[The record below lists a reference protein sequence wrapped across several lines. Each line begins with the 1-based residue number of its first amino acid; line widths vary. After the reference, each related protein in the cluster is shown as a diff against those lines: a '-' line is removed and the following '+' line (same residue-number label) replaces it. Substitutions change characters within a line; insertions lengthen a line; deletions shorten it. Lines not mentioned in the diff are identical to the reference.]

1 MSPDKSARY
10 GLDKSVSFEEDTK
23 LAQKS
28 ALSHVSSFKRI
39 YHPFIPPIFGLVYIN
54 LSLTKT
60 AGPLPSA

>member
-28 ALSHVSSFKRI
+28 ALSHVSFKCTN
-39 YHPFIPPIFGLVYIN
+39 HPFIPQICGLVSIN